1 MEVESI
7 LGVGDSYYRDKYVP
21 EAEGLGIGDTGS
33 EQVTGCVRVLLTLRN
48 VMMAWV
54 VDVVVARSVRMFVC
68 LASVADLVVA

>member
-33 EQVTGCVRVLLTLRN
+33 EQVTGCVRVLLTLRT
-48 VMMAWV
+48 VMMA
-54 VDVVVARSVRMFVC
+54 
-68 LASVADLVVA
+68 